1 MGVEKAVN
9 VDDLYR
15 MAKRR
20 TPKVAFRRCRARRP
34 LSAVRTVRQI
44 DYGR

>member
-34 LSAVRTVRQI
+34 LSAMLPAGQI
-44 DYGR
+44 D